1 MWANCRQD
9 KEKPH
14 SEKDLKYLDYEKK
27 KSFQK
32 QKEHIMLRKKKLLQK
47 QYSDVTKFAC
57 KTRSQKLKNKW
68 KQRYKPLF

>member
-32 QKEHIMLRKKKLLQK
+32 QKEHIMLRKKNVFDPSDDSYNFSVYWKNLQK
-47 QYSDVTKFAC
+47 QEFVFQHYI
-57 KTRSQKLKNKW
+57 RH
-68 KQRYKPLF
+68 

>member
-27 KSFQK
+27 KKFPK
-32 QKEHIMLRKKKLLQK
+32 AERTHYVKKKKIAAETIL
-47 QYSDVTKFAC
+47 
-57 KTRSQKLKNKW
+57 
-68 KQRYKPLF
+68 